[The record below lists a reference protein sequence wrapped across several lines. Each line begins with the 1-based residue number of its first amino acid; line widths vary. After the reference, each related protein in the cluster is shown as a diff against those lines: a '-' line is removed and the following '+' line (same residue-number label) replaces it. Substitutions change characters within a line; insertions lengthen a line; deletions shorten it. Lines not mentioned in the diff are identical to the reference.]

1 MTRDALFDAA
11 ALTRLR
17 RVSSASPSPCGR
29 YLALSVLRLDADESA
44 YVSDLWRVSIDD
56 PSAPPLQLTRG
67 SSKDVAPQYRCDGSL
82 AFLSNRNPRDGKP
95 EEGDEERQQAWLG
108 AFRFLRN
115 AHVGVGALAR
125 SSHGATMTR
134 CREERMVFVAVD
146 QCSLGLTDRQGKKDF
161 GPVGTRCPRR
171 RVGLARRE
179 SDAQLWSDDPYAAR
193 LRARR
198 DRGLPAIV
206 DRLVHLRN

>member
-1 MTRDALFDAA
+1 
-11 ALTRLR
+11 
-17 RVSSASPSPCGR
+17 
-29 YLALSVLRLDADESA
+29 
-44 YVSDLWRVSIDD
+44 
-56 PSAPPLQLTRG
+56 
-67 SSKDVAPQYRCDGSL
+67 
-82 AFLSNRNPRDGKP
+82 
-95 EEGDEERQQAWLG
+95 
-108 AFRFLRN
+108 
-115 AHVGVGALAR
+115 
-125 SSHGATMTR
+125 MTR